1 MFIKLLVGPAASGK
15 STYTRAHKSEDDIV
29 AFTIYDEL
37 HIEDQHIA
45 YRIQKSTSMF
55 LTLKNHFNVK
65 GLAKDQINGS
75 NFVSLCGIYLN
86 TYDKELTLWIESKT
100 ISQEAID
107 FLAEEYGHRF
117 ELIRFERDEEGEG

>member
-1 MFIKLLVGPAASGK
+1 MQIKLLVGPAASGK
-15 STYTRAHKSEDDIV
+15 STYTREHKSEDDIV
-29 AFTIYDEL
+29 AFTIGDEI
-37 HIEDQHIA
+37 HIEDQNIA

-55 LTLKNHFNVK
+55 LTLDNRFNVK

-100 ISQEAID
+100 ISQGAID
-107 FLAEEYGHRF
+107 FLAKEYGHRF
-117 ELIRFERDEEGEG
+117 ELIRFKRDEEGED

>member
-55 LTLKNHFNVK
+55 LTLKNHFN
-65 GLAKDQINGS
+65 DQINGS

-117 ELIRFERDEEGEG
+117 EIIRFERDEEGEG